1 MAFEPKTWA
10 CGDTITAQELNRMEQ
25 GIDEASDKG
34 YECTEGYRTV
44 FEDTVTTSQYYSNIL
59 DFLSYNQPIEGDALK
74 VVFDGTE
81 YTLPKSATDQ
91 YGQTY
96 YGEYV
101 NDNVSFENYPLA
113 ISTQGTTNVLYTP
126 NAGTYELS
134 LITWGEITTASEC
147 FEKAVKLFTL
157 KNIADAKNNSV
168 VENDVENNIASGN
181 YSHAEG
187 NETTASGDYSHAEG
201 SGATASGMCSH
212 AEGNSTTASG
222 DYSHAEGNS
231 WASGYNSHAEG
242 TYTKASGTSSH
253 AEGATTAASGTSSHA
268 EGAVTTASGD
278 YSHAEGSGTIANH
291 ASQHV
296 FGEYNI
302 VDPSSAN
309 AGSRGTYV
317 EIVGNGNANSKSNAR
332 TLDWSGNEVL
342 QGSLTL
348 GKGTAD
354 ETTITATQLK
364 ALLALLNS

>member
-44 FEDTVTTSQYYSNIL
+44 FEDTVTTSQYYSDIL

-113 ISTQGTTNVLYTP
+113 ISTQGTTNILYTP

-168 VENDVENNIASGN
+168 VENDVENNIVSGN

-187 NETTASGDYSHAEG
+187 NGTTASGEY
-201 SGATASGMCSH
+201 SH
-212 AEGNSTTASG
+212 AEGNSATASG

-231 WASGYNSHAEG
+231 WASGYISHAEG
-242 TYTKASGTSSH
+242 TYTAASGTSSH
-253 AEGATTAASGTSSHA
+253 AEGATTAASGTASHA

-309 AGSRGTYV
+309 ARSRGTYV

-354 ETTITATQLK
+354 ETTVTATQLK